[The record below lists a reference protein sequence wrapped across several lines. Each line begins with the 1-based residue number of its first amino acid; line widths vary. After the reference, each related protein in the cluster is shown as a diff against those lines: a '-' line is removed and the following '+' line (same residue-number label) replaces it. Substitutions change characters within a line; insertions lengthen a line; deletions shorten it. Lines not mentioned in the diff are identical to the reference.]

1 MEHGMWKELGSD
13 FETAYAK
20 IPEALAAEGFGIITQ
35 IDMQATVR
43 AKIGEE
49 MLPYRIIGA
58 CNPKLAHQAVQHDPR
73 IGVLL
78 PCNVVL
84 YQREDGKAVC
94 GAIDPMQSLGAQGGA
109 LGEVAQ
115 MVKGKLERFMASM
128 S

>member
-13 FETAYAK
+13 FETALAK
-20 IPEALAAEGFGIITQ
+20 IPDALAAEGFGIITQ
-35 IDMQATVR
+35 IDMQATVL
-43 AKIGEE
+43 AKIGEK

-73 IGVLL
+73 IGLLL

-84 YQREDGKAVC
+84 YQRDDGKAVL

-115 MVKGKLERFMASM
+115 LVKGKLERFLASM